1 MAADTQVSVDLARE
15 FIARSRF
22 YLNDEYRTKM
32 RRAVEVIPPDAIW
45 ARPNDKSNSV
55 GNLLVHLAGNVRQ
68 WIVSG
73 VGGEADTRD
82 RQAEFSARSGPPAEE
97 LLERLED
104 VLTEADAVLA
114 GLSAET
120 LSEADRARQ
129 LAASRVE
136 WTVDF
141 AKVSKRV
148 LWMARDL
155 DDTIE
160 AEDVLLVEE
169 GAARHRRITVR
180 GYEIDGLRCYT
191 GSDSPARET

>member
-104 VLTEADAVLA
+104 VLTGRSIRRDVERTTDDSGTRPLGHGGGLLGRSAFLDAPWADHHDRKGACAGCDSVL
-114 GLSAET
+114 
-120 LSEADRARQ
+120 
-129 LAASRVE
+129 
-136 WTVDF
+136 
-141 AKVSKRV
+141 
-148 LWMARDL
+148 
-155 DDTIE
+155 
-160 AEDVLLVEE
+160 
-169 GAARHRRITVR
+169 R
-180 GYEIDGLRCYT
+180 GYRGWQGEGYL
-191 GSDSPARET
+191 E

>member
-1 MAADTQVSVDLARE
+1 MATDTQVSVDLARE

-32 RRAVEVIPPDAIW
+32 RRAVEVIPPDLIW
-45 ARPNDKSNSV
+45 VRPNEKSNSV

-114 GLSAET
+114 GLSVET
-120 LSEADRARQ
+120 LSERRKIQGRDVSVMAAVYSAVQHFSTHLGQIIMIAKEHAPGAIRFYEDTADGRAR
-129 LAASRVE
+129 AI
-136 WTVDF
+136 WKGD
-141 AKVSKRV
+141 
-148 LWMARDL
+148 
-155 DDTIE
+155 
-160 AEDVLLVEE
+160 
-169 GAARHRRITVR
+169 
-180 GYEIDGLRCYT
+180 
-191 GSDSPARET
+191 